1 MNSSLLFNFWKNK
14 KKTVSCNSSC
24 FCNVN
29 RAWHL
34 PDLLPY
40 HACSNGLPPS
50 LFPSFFFC
58 FMCKMMGPVLGTKF
72 RFRPDRERP
81 LTISFPEGKKPQQL
95 SSSQREREHRV
106 SRSSSPCCVVLPL
119 QDIMHVI
126 FFFLNVED
134 QTTI

>member
-1 MNSSLLFNFWKNK
+1 MSIGHDTSLTCSRIMHAPMGCLLLF
-14 KKTVSCNSSC
+14 SLSLS
-24 FCNVN
+24 
-29 RAWHL
+29 L
-34 PDLLPY
+34 SL
-40 HACSNGLPPS
+40 S
-50 LFPSFFFC
+50 LFFIF

-126 FFFLNVED
+126 AES
-134 QTTI
+134 IRHIRSIMKR